1 MKTYLH
7 LYYTTDN
14 RFLAYKDA
22 NCIDAALQTIHLI
35 GIDRLGLL
43 NEVTQVLSRQLSVN
57 MHTLNINCEDNIFD
71 AKIELFVHDRDDVH
85 VILEELKQ
93 VPGLQEIKQIL

>member
-1 MKTYLH
+1 MHKKM
-7 LYYTTDN
+7 
-14 RFLAYKDA
+14 FFKP
-22 NCIDAALQTIHLI
+22 TIHLI